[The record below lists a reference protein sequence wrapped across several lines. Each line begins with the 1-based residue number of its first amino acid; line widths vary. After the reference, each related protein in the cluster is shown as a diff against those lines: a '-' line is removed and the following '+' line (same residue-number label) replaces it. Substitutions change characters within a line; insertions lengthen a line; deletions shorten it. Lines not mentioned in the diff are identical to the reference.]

1 MNISIDNTLYHYT
14 SLNTFMRYIL
24 PSKQLKLCKIMDSRD
39 PYEYQAFSIRIIDDD
54 PLQNNI
60 GFLDFLKAAK
70 ELKLNSQYLCFCKPE
85 SKHIESYYYTRW
97 GYDKPKMWELY
108 GDKHQGVSIALDK
121 EKILFEY
128 NKKLN
133 NLHDGHITHD
143 AISYKDIVCR
153 SDEFKPKTLA
163 NYYRDVRHFD
173 QIEFL
178 EEFKHPFF
186 FQKDRD
192 YQDENEYRFVYITS
206 KIQDDLRVDIA
217 NSVTALY
224 FGDKVDVDFIK
235 YYKKLIT
242 KEFPNIHIYQVRW
255 FNGTVYLNVHNN

>member
-1 MNISIDNTLYHYT
+1 M
-14 SLNTFMRYIL
+14 
-24 PSKQLKLCKIMDSRD
+24 
-39 PYEYQAFSIRIIDDD
+39 
-54 PLQNNI
+54 
-60 GFLDFLKAAK
+60 
-70 ELKLNSQYLCFCKPE
+70 
-85 SKHIESYYYTRW
+85 
-97 GYDKPKMWELY
+97 
-108 GDKHQGVSIALDK
+108 
-121 EKILFEY
+121 
-128 NKKLN
+128 
-133 NLHDGHITHD
+133 
-143 AISYKDIVCR
+143 YKDIVCR
-153 SDEFKPKTLA
+153 SDELKPKTLA

-217 NSVTALY
+217 TSVTALY